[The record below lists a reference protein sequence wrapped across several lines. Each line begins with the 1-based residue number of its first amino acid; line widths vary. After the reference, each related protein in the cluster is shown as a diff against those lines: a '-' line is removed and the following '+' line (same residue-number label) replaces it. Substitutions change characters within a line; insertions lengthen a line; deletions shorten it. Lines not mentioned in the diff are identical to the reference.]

1 MEKFWG
7 VFRAFPLEGD
17 GEDEKEEEEEEE
29 EAAGSELR
37 NKDLGSKSRSH
48 PFVAVCPRENYI
60 TS

>member
-17 GEDEKEEEEEEE
+17 GDEEKEEE

-48 PFVAVCPRENYI
+48 LFVAVCPRENYI